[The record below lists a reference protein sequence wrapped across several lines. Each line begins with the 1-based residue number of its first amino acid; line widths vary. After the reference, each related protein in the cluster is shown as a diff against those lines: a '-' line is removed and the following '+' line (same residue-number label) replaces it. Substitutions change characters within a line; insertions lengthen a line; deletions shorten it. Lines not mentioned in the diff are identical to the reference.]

1 MILDHKSDCSFFI
14 FIGQFIRRSEEHKNT
29 TVTAL
34 CWDKDE
40 CRLFAGDV
48 NGVVSVIHIPVVS
61 KVNIFN

>member
-1 MILDHKSDCSFFI
+1 MIVPFLYLFNSLSDD
-14 FIGQFIRRSEEHKNT
+14 KNT

>member
-1 MILDHKSDCSFFI
+1 MIVPFLYLFDSLSDD
-14 FIGQFIRRSEEHKNT
+14 QKNT

-48 NGVVSVIHIPVVS
+48 NGVVSVIHVPVVS